1 MDNMTVNIKSPN
13 HQPNQIN
20 KFSTIKDDE
29 ALNTNPLAYTENSKT
44 DEVTISQEAKDKQL
58 EEVNSTAL
66 QKILKTDES
75 EESEEKED
83 PLDQMIEEL
92 EEQIAELAQEIA
104 QLNTNDES
112 SQEKAKILNAE
123 LAGLQAQLIELV
135 SQKLGS

>member
-1 MDNMTVNIKSPN
+1 MDNMTVNIKTPN

-29 ALNTNPLAYTENSKT
+29 SLNTNPLASTENSKT

-58 EEVNSTAL
+58 EEVNSAAL
-66 QKILKTDES
+66 QKILKT
-75 EESEEKED
+75 EEGEEKED

>member
-1 MDNMTVNIKSPN
+1 MDNMTVNIKTPN
-13 HQPNQIN
+13 HQSSQIN

-29 ALNTNPLAYTENSKT
+29 ALDTTPLASTQNSKT

-58 EEVNSTAL
+58 EEVNTAAL
-66 QKILKTDES
+66 QKILNTAES
-75 EESEEKED
+75 EESAEES

-92 EEQIAELAQEIA
+92 EEQIVELTQEIA
-104 QLNTNDES
+104 KLNGNDES

-123 LAGLQAQLIELV
+123 LAGLQAQLVELI

>member
-1 MDNMTVNIKSPN
+1 MDNMTVNIKTPN

-29 ALNTNPLAYTENSKT
+29 ALNTNPLASTENSKT
-44 DEVTISQEAKDKQL
+44 
-58 EEVNSTAL
+58 EEG
-66 QKILKTDES
+66 
-75 EESEEKED
+75 EEKED

-92 EEQIAELAQEIA
+92 EEQIAELAQEIAQEIA

>member
-1 MDNMTVNIKSPN
+1 MDNMTVNIKTPN

-29 ALNTNPLAYTENSKT
+29 SLNTNPLASTENSKT

-58 EEVNSTAL
+58 EEVNSAAL
-66 QKILKTDES
+66 QKILKT
-75 EESEEKED
+75 EEGEEKED

-135 SQKLGS
+135 SQKLGF

>member
-1 MDNMTVNIKSPN
+1 MDNMTVNIKTPN

-29 ALNTNPLAYTENSKT
+29 SLNTNPLASTENSKT

-58 EEVNSTAL
+58 EEVNSAAL
-66 QKILKTDES
+66 QKILKT
-75 EESEEKED
+75 EEGEEKED

-123 LAGLQAQLIELV
+123 LAVLNAQLIELM
-135 SQKLGS
+135 SQKLES